1 MTYGFCFLDLEFRS
15 EMWAWVTLKIWAWET
30 LGIPPCELSISAITA
45 SRWWASTYCKVVFI
59 MTNGFC
65 FLDLEFRSAM
75 WAWNTLGIPPCE
87 LSISAIID
95 WRWWASILYKSV
107 FYDICFLFLGFGVQT
122 CNVSLKYL
130 RNSTMWT
137 LNSAIT
143 AWRWWAST
151 YCKIVFYDVWF
162 LFLGFGVQ
170 NCNASLKDFRKSH
183 HCELNF
189 GCNCLKI

>member
-59 MTNGFC
+59 MTNRFC

-95 WRWWASILYKSV
+95 WRWWASILCKIV
-107 FYDICFLFLGFGVQT
+107 FYDIWFLFLGFGVQT
-122 CNVSLKYL
+122 RNVSSKYL

-137 LNSAIT
+137 LKF
-143 AWRWWAST
+143 
-151 YCKIVFYDVWF
+151 C
-162 LFLGFGVQ
+162 
-170 NCNASLKDFRKSH
+170 H
-183 HCELNF
+183 
-189 GCNCLKI
+189 NCLKMMSFNLL